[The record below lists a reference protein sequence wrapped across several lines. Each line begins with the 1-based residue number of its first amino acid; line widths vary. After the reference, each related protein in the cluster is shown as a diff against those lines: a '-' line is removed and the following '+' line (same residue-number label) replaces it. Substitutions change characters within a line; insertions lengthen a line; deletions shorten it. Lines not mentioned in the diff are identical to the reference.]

1 MARKEYFPN
10 IRRTPRKEEQV
21 AHIAHS
27 IGVDET
33 DFSAVFDFALSLAVL
48 VSDRLD
54 AESLRNITAD

>member
-10 IRRTPRKEEQV
+10 IRRTQRKEEQV
-21 AHIAHS
+21 AQIARN
-27 IGVDET
+27 IGVDEK

-54 AESLRNITAD
+54 HEVLSKITTN